1 MTFLLQSGTGTE
13 MCIKERDQNGECLKP
28 YHVLWRLI
36 DRTGGGRCFEWLKP
50 CPVQKRLDLFYV
62 LSEGRTNN
70 NDWMNATDATGRWI
84 LDKHQWFFQSK
95 SYVKMELSIS
105 GSRMYPT
112 LTLEQLLSGPLSEV
126 ICCNRPSAWFLQTL
140 RFNDD
145 AGCVS
150 TTDMLSL
157 NTLPLSFILISSLAL
172 TF

>member
-1 MTFLLQSGTGTE
+1 MTFLPQSGTGTE
-13 MCIKERDQNGECLKP
+13 MCIKERDQNGEWFNPC
-28 YHVLWRLI
+28 HVLWRLI
-36 DRTGGGRCFEWLKP
+36 DRTGGGGCFEWLKP
-50 CPVQKRLDLFYV
+50 YLVQKRLDLSYV
-62 LSEGRTNN
+62 PSEDRTNN
-70 NDWMNATDATGRWI
+70 NDWMNATGMWI
-84 LDKHQWFFQSK
+84 LDKQQFFFQSE
-95 SYVKMELSIS
+95 SYVKMGLSIS

-112 LTLEQLLSGPLSEV
+112 LMLEQLLSGPLSEV

-157 NTLPLSFILISSLAL
+157 HTLPLSFILISSLAL